1 MSTTPTLP
9 VTLEEIETCFDGII
23 PSPFCTCSTSGMPNV
38 TYLSVVHR
46 VDSNHVALSFQF
58 FNKSRKNL
66 LENPQ
71 AQVLLVEPA
80 TFRQFQLNLA
90 YQTTLTEGPVFE
102 RLRIHLDAVASQ
114 IGMSH
119 IFSLQGA
126 DIFEV
131 LDCRAVAGNVPLEA
145 LQSLPDHLRG
155 LDALTERLTACGD
168 LDTLLTAG
176 LDGLSSLFGYDHS
189 FVLVPDEEE
198 KHLFTIASRGFPE
211 SGVGSEVAV
220 GQGIIGL
227 AATRR
232 SAIRNTNLARDMI
245 YSRLVRSS
253 IEDRG
258 NRSSLSREI
267 PLPGLAS
274 ACSQL
279 AVPLLAQNHLL
290 GVLCLQSE
298 EAGRFT
304 AMDERLALIAA
315 RQIAVTM
322 AMMRLKAAALPP
334 DEPRHHPGIANLAGP
349 CSLIRHYESDD
360 SVFVDDAYLVKGIP
374 GRILRKI
381 VCSYLSNGRSEFTN
395 KEIRL
400 DSSLQLPDFKDNLET
415 RLILLRR
422 RIEERCDFLQI
433 VPTGRGRF
441 RFDVKRRL
449 KLESFRETKSPGV
462 ASS

>member
-1 MSTTPTLP
+1 MSTTPSLP
-9 VTLEEIETCFDGII
+9 VALEEIETCFDGII
-23 PSPFCTCSTSGMPNV
+23 PSPFCTCSASGMPNV

-66 LENPQ
+66 LENPK

-90 YQTTLTEGPVFE
+90 YQTTLTEGLVFE

-119 IFSLQGA
+119 IFSLRGA

-131 LDCRAVAGNVPLEA
+131 LDCRAVSGNVPLEA
-145 LQSLPDHLRG
+145 MQSLPDHLRG
-155 LDALTERLTACGD
+155 LDVLTERLTACGD
-168 LDTLLTAG
+168 LDALLTAG

-211 SGVGSEVAV
+211 SGVGSEVAI
-220 GQGIIGL
+220 GQGIVGL
-227 AATRR
+227 AATQR
-232 SAIRNTNLARDMI
+232 SPIRNANLARDMI
-245 YSRLVRSS
+245 YSRLVRSG
-253 IEDRG
+253 IEDR
-258 NRSSLSREI
+258 RHRDSLSREI

-279 AVPLLAQNHLL
+279 AVPLLAHNHLL

-298 EAGRFT
+298 QTGRFT
-304 AMDERLALIAA
+304 AMDERLALVAA

-322 AMMRLKAAALPP
+322 AMIRLKAAALPP
-334 DEPRHHPGIANLAGP
+334 DEPRHDHRGISNQAGP
-349 CSLIRHYESDD
+349 CSLIKHYKSDD
-360 SVFVDDAYLVKGIP
+360 SVFVDDAYLVKGMP

-381 VCSYLSNGRSEFTN
+381 VQSYLSNGRSEFTN

-400 DSSLQLPDFKDNLET
+400 DTSLQLPDIKDNLET

-433 VPTGRGRF
+433 VSTGRGRF
-441 RFDVKRRL
+441 RFDAKRRL
-449 KLESFRETKSPGV
+449 KLESLP
-462 ASS
+462 

>member
-1 MSTTPTLP
+1 MSTTPSLP
-9 VTLEEIETCFDGII
+9 VALEEIETCFDGII

-90 YQTTLTEGPVFE
+90 YQSTLTEGPIFE

-176 LDGLSSLFGYDHS
+176 LDGLSTFFGYDHS

-220 GQGIIGL
+220 GQGIVGL
-227 AATRR
+227 AATQR
-232 SAIRNTNLARDMI
+232 SPIRNANLARDMI
-245 YSRLVRSS
+245 YSRLVRSG
-253 IEDRG
+253 IEGGGHKD
-258 NRSSLSREI
+258 SLSREI
-267 PLPGLAS
+267 PLPGLTN

-279 AVPLLAQNHLL
+279 AVPLLAYNHLL

-304 AMDERLALIAA
+304 AVDERLALVAA

-322 AMMRLKAAALPP
+322 AMIRLKAAALPP
-334 DEPRHHPGIANLAGP
+334 DEPGRDHPGIANQAGP
-349 CSLIRHYESDD
+349 CSLIKHYESDD
-360 SVFVDDAYLVKGIP
+360 SVFVDDTYLVKGVP

-381 VCSYLSNGRSEFTN
+381 VSSYLSNGRSEFTN

-422 RIEERCDFLQI
+422 RIEERCDFLRI
-433 VPTGRGRF
+433 VSTGRGRF

-449 KLESFRETKSPGV
+449 KLESLP
-462 ASS
+462 

>member
-1 MSTTPTLP
+1 
-9 VTLEEIETCFDGII
+9 
-23 PSPFCTCSTSGMPNV
+23 MPNV

-66 LENPQ
+66 LENHK

-102 RLRIHLDAVASQ
+102 RLRSHLDAVASQ

-126 DIFEV
+126 DMFEV
-131 LDCRAVAGNVPLEA
+131 LDCRAVVGNVPLEA
-145 LQSLPDHLRG
+145 LRSFPDHLRG
-155 LDALTERLTACGD
+155 LDELTERLTACGD
-168 LDTLLTAG
+168 LDTLLSAG
-176 LDGLSSLFGYDHS
+176 LEGLSSLFGYDHS

-227 AATRR
+227 AATQR
-232 SAIRNTNLARDMI
+232 SAIRNANLARDMI
-245 YSRLVRSS
+245 YSRLVRSG
-253 IEDRG
+253 IEDLG
-258 NRSSLSREI
+258 KKDSLSREI
-267 PLPGLAS
+267 PLPGLAN

-279 AVPLLAQNHLL
+279 AVPLLAHNHLL

-304 AMDERLALIAA
+304 AMDERLALVAA

-322 AMMRLKAAALPP
+322 AMIRLKAAALPP
-334 DEPRHHPGIANLAGP
+334 DEPRRDHLGMANQTGP
-349 CSLIRHYESDD
+349 CSLIKHYKSDD
-360 SVFVDDAYLVKGIP
+360 SVFVDDAYLVKGMP

-381 VCSYLSNGRSEFTN
+381 VYAYLFNGRSEFTN

-400 DSSLQLPDFKDNLET
+400 DTSLQLPDIKDNLET

-433 VPTGRGRF
+433 VSTGRGRF
-441 RFDVKRRL
+441 RFDAKRRL
-449 KLESFRETKSPGV
+449 KLESLP
-462 ASS
+462 

>member
-1 MSTTPTLP
+1 LSTAPTLP
-9 VTLEEIETCFDGII
+9 IALEEIETCFDGII
-23 PSPFCTCSTSGMPNV
+23 PSPFCTCSSSGMPNV

-58 FNKSRKNL
+58 FNKSRTNL
-66 LENPQ
+66 LENPK

-145 LQSLPDHLRG
+145 MQSLPDHLRG
-155 LDALTERLTACGD
+155 LDELTERLTACGD

-189 FVLVPDEEE
+189 FILVPDEEE

-227 AATRR
+227 AATQR
-232 SAIRNTNLARDMI
+232 SPIRNANLARDMI
-245 YSRLVRSS
+245 YSRLVRSG
-253 IEDRG
+253 IEDR
-258 NRSSLSREI
+258 RHKESLSREI
-267 PLPGLAS
+267 PLPGLAN

-279 AVPLLAQNHLL
+279 AVPLLAHNHLL

-298 EAGRFT
+298 EAGRFS
-304 AMDERLALIAA
+304 AKDERLAMVAA

-322 AMMRLKAAALPP
+322 ALIRLKAAALPP
-334 DEPRHHPGIANLAGP
+334 DEPRGDHLGMANQAGP
-349 CSLIRHYESDD
+349 CSVIRHYKSDD
-360 SVFVDDAYLVKGIP
+360 SVFVDDAYLVKGMP

-381 VCSYLSNGRSEFTN
+381 VYSYLSNGRREFTN

-400 DSSLQLPDFKDNLET
+400 DTSLQLPYIKDNLET

-433 VPTGRGRF
+433 VSTGRGRF
-441 RFDVKRRL
+441 RFDAKRRL
-449 KLESFRETKSPGV
+449 KLESLP
-462 ASS
+462 

>member
-1 MSTTPTLP
+1 
-9 VTLEEIETCFDGII
+9 
-23 PSPFCTCSTSGMPNV
+23 MPNV
-38 TYLSVVHR
+38 TYLSVVRR

-66 LENPQ
+66 LENPK

-90 YQTTLTEGPVFE
+90 YETTLTEGPVFE

-119 IFSLQGA
+119 IFSLRGA
-126 DIFEV
+126 DIFKV
-131 LDCRAVAGNVPLEA
+131 LDCRAVAGNVPQEA
-145 LQSLPDHLRG
+145 MQSLPDHLQS
-155 LDALTERLTACGD
+155 LDALTERLTDCGD

-176 LDGLSSLFGYDHS
+176 LDGLSSLFGYDHT

-211 SGVGSEVAV
+211 SGVGSEVAI
-220 GQGIIGL
+220 GQGIVGL
-227 AATRR
+227 AATQR
-232 SAIRNTNLARDMI
+232 SPIRNANLARDMI
-245 YSRLVRSS
+245 YSRLVRSG

-258 NRSSLSREI
+258 PKDSLSREI
-267 PLPGLAS
+267 PLPGLAN

-279 AVPLLAQNHLL
+279 AVPLLAHNHLL

-304 AMDERLALIAA
+304 TIDERLALVAA
-315 RQIAVTM
+315 RQMAVTM
-322 AMMRLKAAALPP
+322 AIIQLKAAALPP
-334 DEPRHHPGIANLAGP
+334 DEPRRDHLGTANQAGP
-349 CSLIRHYESDD
+349 CSLIKHYKSDD
-360 SVFVDDAYLVKGIP
+360 SVFVDDAYLVKGMP

-381 VCSYLSNGRSEFTN
+381 VYTYLSNGRSEFTN

-400 DSSLQLPDFKDNLET
+400 DSSLQLPDIKDNLET

-433 VPTGRGRF
+433 VSTGRGRF
-441 RFDVKRRL
+441 RFDAKRRL
-449 KLESFRETKSPGV
+449 KLESLP
-462 ASS
+462 

>member
-1 MSTTPTLP
+1 MSTTRSLP
-9 VTLEEIETCFDGII
+9 VALEEIETCFDGII
-23 PSPFCTCSTSGMPNV
+23 PSPFCTCSASGMPNV

-66 LENPQ
+66 LENPK

-90 YQTTLTEGPVFE
+90 YQTTLTEGLVFE

-131 LDCRAVAGNVPLEA
+131 LDCRALSGNVPLEA
-145 LQSLPDHLRG
+145 MQSLPDHLRG
-155 LDALTERLTACGD
+155 LDVLTERLTACGD
-168 LDTLLTAG
+168 LDALLTAG

-211 SGVGSEVAV
+211 SGVGSEVAI

-227 AATRR
+227 AATQR
-232 SAIRNTNLARDMI
+232 SPIRNANLARDMI
-245 YSRLVRSS
+245 YSRLVRSG
-253 IEDRG
+253 IEDR
-258 NRSSLSREI
+258 RHRDSLSREI

-279 AVPLLAQNHLL
+279 AVPLLAHNHLL

-298 EAGRFT
+298 QAGRFT
-304 AMDERLALIAA
+304 AMDERLAMVAA

-322 AMMRLKAAALPP
+322 AMIRLKAAALPP
-334 DEPRHHPGIANLAGP
+334 DEPRHDHRGISNQAGP
-349 CSLIRHYESDD
+349 CSLIKHYKSDD
-360 SVFVDDAYLVKGIP
+360 SVFVDDAYLVKGMP

-381 VCSYLSNGRSEFTN
+381 VQSYLSNGRSEFTN

-400 DSSLQLPDFKDNLET
+400 DTSLQLPDIKDNLET

-433 VPTGRGRF
+433 VSTGRGRF
-441 RFDVKRRL
+441 RFDAKRRL
-449 KLESFRETKSPGV
+449 KLESLP
-462 ASS
+462 

>member
-1 MSTTPTLP
+1 LSRTPTLP
-9 VTLEEIETCFDGII
+9 IVLEEIETCFDGII
-23 PSPFCTCSTSGMPNV
+23 PSPFCTCSSSGMPNV

-66 LENPQ
+66 LENPK

-145 LQSLPDHLRG
+145 LQFLPDHLRG

-227 AATRR
+227 AATQR
-232 SAIRNTNLARDMI
+232 SPIRNANLARDMI
-245 YSRLVRSS
+245 YSRLVRSG

-258 NRSSLSREI
+258 HKESLSREI
-267 PLPGLAS
+267 PLPGLAN

-279 AVPLLAQNHLL
+279 AVPLLAHNHLL

-304 AMDERLALIAA
+304 AMDERLALVAA

-322 AMMRLKAAALPP
+322 AMIRLQAAALPP
-334 DEPRHHPGIANLAGP
+334 DEPRRDHHGIANRAGP
-349 CSLIRHYESDD
+349 CSLIKHYESDD
-360 SVFVDDAYLVKGIP
+360 SVFIDDAYLVKGMP

-381 VCSYLSNGRSEFTN
+381 VYSYLSDGRSEFTN

-433 VPTGRGRF
+433 VSTGRGRF

-449 KLESFRETKSPGV
+449 KLESLP
-462 ASS
+462 

>member
-1 MSTTPTLP
+1 MQTGSIR
-9 VTLEEIETCFDGII
+9 LEEIETCLEGII
-23 PSPFCTCSTSGMPNV
+23 PSPFCTCSATGVPNV
-38 TYLSVVHR
+38 TYLSIVHR
-46 VDSNHVALSFQF
+46 VDSNHIALSFQF

-66 LENPQ
+66 LENPK

-80 TFRQFQLNLA
+80 TFRQFQLDLI
-90 YQTTLTEGPVFE
+90 YESTLTEGPVFE
-102 RLRIHLDAVASQ
+102 RLCVHLDAVASQ

-126 DIFEV
+126 DIFQV
-131 LDCRAVAGNVPLEA
+131 LNCRAVAGNFPAEA
-145 LQSLPDHLRG
+145 QEPFRDHLRG

-168 LDTLLTAG
+168 LDTLLTAS
-176 LDGLSSLFGYDHS
+176 LDGLSSLFGYDHG

-198 KHLFTIASRGFPE
+198 KYLFTIASRGFPE

-220 GQGIIGL
+220 GEGIIGI
-227 AATRR
+227 AATQR
-232 SAIRNTNLARDMI
+232 SPIRNANLARDMI
-245 YSRLVRSS
+245 YSRLVRTGV
-253 IEDRG
+253 ENRG
-258 NRSSLSREI
+258 DKDSLSREI
-267 PLPGLAS
+267 PLPGLAN

-279 AVPLLAQNHLL
+279 AVPLVAHNHLL

-304 AMDERLALIAA
+304 AIDERLALVAA
-315 RQIAVTM
+315 RQIAATM
-322 AMMRLKAAALPP
+322 AMIRLKAAAEPP
-334 DEPRHHPGIANLAGP
+334 SEPRRDHPRTASLTGP
-349 CSLIRHYESDD
+349 CSLIKHYESDD
-360 SVFVDDAYLVKGIP
+360 SVFVDDAYLVKGVP

-381 VCSYLSNGRSEFTN
+381 VYTYLSNGRSEFTN

-433 VPTGRGRF
+433 VSTGRGRF

-449 KLESFRETKSPGV
+449 RLESLP
-462 ASS
+462 

>member
-1 MSTTPTLP
+1 MSTTPSLP
-9 VTLEEIETCFDGII
+9 VALEEIETCFDGII

-114 IGMSH
+114 IGMAH

-126 DIFEV
+126 DIYEV

-145 LQSLPDHLRG
+145 MQSLPDHLRG

-168 LDTLLTAG
+168 LDALLTAG

-227 AATRR
+227 AATQR
-232 SAIRNTNLARDMI
+232 SPIRNANLARDMI
-245 YSRLVRSS
+245 YSRLVRSG
-253 IEDRG
+253 IEGRG
-258 NRSSLSREI
+258 HKDSLSREI
-267 PLPGLAS
+267 PLPGLAN

-279 AVPLLAQNHLL
+279 AVPLLAHNQLL

-298 EAGRFT
+298 EAGRF
-304 AMDERLALIAA
+304 ALIDERLALVAA

-322 AMMRLKAAALPP
+322 AMIRLQAAALPP
-334 DEPRHHPGIANLAGP
+334 DEPRGDHPGIANHAGP
-349 CSLIRHYESDD
+349 CSLIKHYESDD
-360 SVFVDDAYLVKGIP
+360 SVFVDDAYMVKGMA

-381 VCSYLSNGRSEFTN
+381 VYSYLSNGRSEFTN

-400 DSSLQLPDFKDNLET
+400 DSSLQLPDFKDNLEA

-422 RIEERCDFLQI
+422 RIEERCDFLRI
-433 VPTGRGRF
+433 VSTGRGRF

-449 KLESFRETKSPGV
+449 KLESLP
-462 ASS
+462 

>member
-1 MSTTPTLP
+1 MSTTPTSP
-9 VTLEEIETCFDGII
+9 VALEEIETCFDGII

-58 FNKSRKNL
+58 FNKSMKNL
-66 LENPQ
+66 LENPK

-90 YQTTLTEGPVFE
+90 YQTTLTEGLVFE

-131 LDCRAVAGNVPLEA
+131 LDCRALSGNVPLEA
-145 LQSLPDHLRG
+145 MQSLPDHLRG
-155 LDALTERLTACGD
+155 LDVLTERLTACGD
-168 LDTLLTAG
+168 LDALLTAG

-211 SGVGSEVAV
+211 SGVGSEVAI

-227 AATRR
+227 AATQR
-232 SAIRNTNLARDMI
+232 SPIRNANLARDMI
-245 YSRLVRSS
+245 YSRLVRSG
-253 IEDRG
+253 IEDR
-258 NRSSLSREI
+258 RHRDSLSREI

-279 AVPLLAQNHLL
+279 AVPLLAHNHLL

-298 EAGRFT
+298 QTGRFT
-304 AMDERLALIAA
+304 AMDERLALVAA

-322 AMMRLKAAALPP
+322 AMIRLKAAALPP
-334 DEPRHHPGIANLAGP
+334 DEPRHDHRGISNQAGP
-349 CSLIRHYESDD
+349 CSLIKHYKSDD
-360 SVFVDDAYLVKGIP
+360 SVFVDDAYLVKGMP

-381 VCSYLSNGRSEFTN
+381 VQSYLSNGRSEFTN

-400 DSSLQLPDFKDNLET
+400 DTSLQLPDIKDNLET

-433 VPTGRGRF
+433 VSTGRGRF
-441 RFDVKRRL
+441 RFDAKRRL
-449 KLESFRETKSPGV
+449 KLESLP
-462 ASS
+462 

>member
-1 MSTTPTLP
+1 
-9 VTLEEIETCFDGII
+9 
-23 PSPFCTCSTSGMPNV
+23 MPNV

-66 LENPQ
+66 LENPK

-90 YQTTLTEGPVFE
+90 YQTTLTEGLVFE

-131 LDCRAVAGNVPLEA
+131 LDCRAVSGNVPLEA
-145 LQSLPDHLRG
+145 MQSLPDHLRG
-155 LDALTERLTACGD
+155 LDVLTERLTACGD
-168 LDTLLTAG
+168 LDALLTAG

-211 SGVGSEVAV
+211 SGVGSEVAI

-227 AATRR
+227 AATQR
-232 SAIRNTNLARDMI
+232 SPIRNANLARDMI
-245 YSRLVRSS
+245 YSRLVRSG
-253 IEDRG
+253 IEDR
-258 NRSSLSREI
+258 RHRDSLSREI

-279 AVPLLAQNHLL
+279 AVPLLAHNHLL

-298 EAGRFT
+298 QAGRFT
-304 AMDERLALIAA
+304 AMDERLAMVAA

-322 AMMRLKAAALPP
+322 AMIRLKAAALPP
-334 DEPRHHPGIANLAGP
+334 DEPRHDHRGISNQAGP
-349 CSLIRHYESDD
+349 CSLIKHYKSDD
-360 SVFVDDAYLVKGIP
+360 SVFVDDAYLVKGMP

-381 VCSYLSNGRSEFTN
+381 VQSYLSNGRSEFTN

-400 DSSLQLPDFKDNLET
+400 DTSLQLPDIKDNLET

-433 VPTGRGRF
+433 VSTGRGRF
-441 RFDVKRRL
+441 RFDAKRRL
-449 KLESFRETKSPGV
+449 KLESLP
-462 ASS
+462 